1 MPLAINQLE
10 IWNKNGQI
18 KIILDLLKNILCD
31 IIKYKSYYSSKDKNL
46 YTDLIINLSE
56 KNKDASWNKCIQLVD
71 ATISNLKTN
80 ANFNIQLIN
89 FLMDFNRLL
98 KGVDLEI
105 FSIERWIHSN

>member
-1 MPLAINQLE
+1 MP
-10 IWNKNGQI
+10 
-18 KIILDLLKNILCD
+18 CTV
-31 IIKYKSYYSSKDKNL
+31 S
-46 YTDLIINLSE
+46 INLSE
-56 KNKDASWNKCIQLVD
+56 KNKDASWNKCIELVD